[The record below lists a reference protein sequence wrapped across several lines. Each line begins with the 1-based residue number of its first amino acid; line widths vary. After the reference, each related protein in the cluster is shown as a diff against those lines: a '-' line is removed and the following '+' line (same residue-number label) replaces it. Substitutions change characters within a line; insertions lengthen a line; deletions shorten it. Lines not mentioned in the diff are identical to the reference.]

1 MNREALVTLLKNAAA
16 KGATEVH
23 FKVPSCPLMRVDD
36 ALMPTANDALTPRTA
51 QEVVFSLCGL
61 AQLEIPVGA
70 IKDREF
76 SFGLQDIG
84 RFRAYVYRQRGSLS
98 AVVQRVST
106 ELPELA
112 DLGLG
117 REAER
122 VIGHSGLVLL
132 CGRKRRELLAALV
145 SNFNQRRRGHVV
157 VLESPLSYLY
167 KDAVAT
173 IAHREV
179 GSDVPSFRQGIR
191 QAVRVGVD
199 LLVVGDVQDQ
209 ETVNAV
215 LVAAEAGTP
224 IVASVAS
231 RTADD
236 APWWM
241 TRLFTGEQR
250 TDTQRRIDALLLS
263 TLCVDTQGS
272 AQQIDANAD
281 NWKEAV

>member
-1 MNREALVTLLKNAAA
+1 MNRETLVTLLKNAAA

-23 FKVPSCPLMRVDD
+23 FKVPSCPLMRVND
-36 ALMPTANDALTPRTA
+36 ALMPTANDALSPRAA
-51 QEVVFSLCGL
+51 QEVVFSLCAL

-106 ELPELA
+106 ELPALS

-117 REAER
+117 QEAEK
-122 VIGHSGLVLL
+122 VVGVPGLVLL
-132 CGRKRRELLAALV
+132 CGRRRKELQASLV
-145 SNFNQRRRGHVV
+145 SSFNQRRRGHVV

-191 QAVRVGVD
+191 QAIRIGVD
-199 LLVVGDVQDQ
+199 LLVVGDVHDE
-209 ETVNAV
+209 ETANAV

-224 IVASVAS
+224 VLASVAS

-236 APWWM
+236 AAWWVS
-241 TRLFTGEQR
+241 RLFVGER
-250 TDTQRRIDALLLS
+250 RKDTERRLDSVLLS
-263 TLCVDTQGS
+263 TLCVDAKGS
-272 AQQIDANAD
+272 AQQIDTNTD
-281 NWKEAV
+281 SWKEAV

>member
-1 MNREALVTLLKNAAA
+1 MNRESLVKLLKNAAT

-23 FKVPSCPLMRVDD
+23 FKVPSCPLMRVNGS
-36 ALMPTANDALTPRTA
+36 LMPTASNALSPRAA
-51 QEVVFSLCGL
+51 QEVVFSLCAL

-70 IKDREF
+70 IKDHEF

-106 ELPELA
+106 DIPVLTE
-112 DLGLG
+112 LGLG
-117 REAER
+117 PDAEK
-122 VIGHSGLVLL
+122 VVGVPGLVLL
-132 CGRKRRELLAALV
+132 CGRRRTELMAALV
-145 SNFNQRRRGHVV
+145 SSFNQRRRGHIV

-191 QAVRVGVD
+191 QAVRIGVD
-199 LLVVGDVQDQ
+199 LLVVGDVQEE
-209 ETVNAV
+209 ETASAV
-215 LVAAEAGTP
+215 LSAAEEGTP
-224 IVASVAS
+224 IVASVAARVAS
-231 RTADD
+231 D

-241 TRLFTGEQR
+241 SRLSVGERRQ
-250 TDTQRRIDALLLS
+250 DAERRINALLQS
-263 TLCVDTQGS
+263 TLCVDGTDGAHQL
-272 AQQIDANAD
+272 DTNLD
-281 NWKEAV
+281 LKKAV